1 MSDTPSRIASQICCL
16 LTCAN
21 ERNTPYDMIQQRIYL
36 SRRAENS
43 IEFEHEVLQIPLNVG
58 EETSFEIRIINY
70 GEPSHLHFSLGE
82 EIADRVMLL
91 QDKVYVIDEEKIAA
105 IVRLP
110 KSYAGTDVESGLGE
124 ISVSTGYG
132 AVRES
137 FMIEIVPEQDNKKK
151 KERVEK
157 HVVNQEVEAKV
168 KVKEPKRELKVV
180 TPQKEKLIHHLL
192 VTLVSTAL
200 FLFSFFIVNL
210 SFHPFIFAII
220 ASALFL
226 LIVVYN
232 L

>member
-1 MSDTPSRIASQICCL
+1 
-16 LTCAN
+16 
-21 ERNTPYDMIQQRIYL
+21 MIQQRIYL

-110 KSYAGTDVESGLGE
+110 KSYAGTAVESGLGE

-132 AVRES
+132 AVKES
-137 FMIEIVPEQDNKKK
+137 FMVEIVPEQGNNKKN

-157 HVVNQEVEAKV
+157 HVVNQEVKAKV
-168 KVKEPKRELKVV
+168 KAKVKEPKRELKVV

>member
-1 MSDTPSRIASQICCL
+1 
-16 LTCAN
+16 
-21 ERNTPYDMIQQRIYL
+21 MIQQRIYL

-137 FMIEIVPEQDNKKK
+137 FMIEIVPEQDNKKN

-157 HVVNQEVEAKV
+157 HVVNQEVKAKV

>member
-1 MSDTPSRIASQICCL
+1 
-16 LTCAN
+16 
-21 ERNTPYDMIQQRIYL
+21 
-36 SRRAENS
+36 
-43 IEFEHEVLQIPLNVG
+43 
-58 EETSFEIRIINY
+58 
-70 GEPSHLHFSLGE
+70 
-82 EIADRVMLL
+82 MLL

-192 VTLVSTAL
+192 VTLVSTVL
-200 FLFSFFIVNL
+200 FLLSFFIVSL

-226 LIVVYN
+226 LIIIYN
-232 L
+232 I

>member
-1 MSDTPSRIASQICCL
+1 
-16 LTCAN
+16 
-21 ERNTPYDMIQQRIYL
+21 
-36 SRRAENS
+36 
-43 IEFEHEVLQIPLNVG
+43 
-58 EETSFEIRIINY
+58 
-70 GEPSHLHFSLGE
+70 
-82 EIADRVMLL
+82 
-91 QDKVYVIDEEKIAA
+91 
-105 IVRLP
+105 VRLP

>member
-1 MSDTPSRIASQICCL
+1 
-16 LTCAN
+16 
-21 ERNTPYDMIQQRIYL
+21 MIQQRIYL

-220 ASALFL
+220 ASTLFL
-226 LIVVYN
+226 LIVIYN

>member
-1 MSDTPSRIASQICCL
+1 MSDTPSRIASQICYL

-43 IEFEHEVLQIPLNVG
+43 IEFEHEVLRIPLNVG

>member
-1 MSDTPSRIASQICCL
+1 
-16 LTCAN
+16 
-21 ERNTPYDMIQQRIYL
+21 MIQQRIYL

-43 IEFEHEVLQIPLNVG
+43 IEFEHEVLRIPLNVG

-200 FLFSFFIVNL
+200 FLFSFSIVNL

>member
-1 MSDTPSRIASQICCL
+1 MNGQRKPVPLS
-16 LTCAN
+16 
-21 ERNTPYDMIQQRIYL
+21 MIQQRIYL

-43 IEFEHEVLQIPLNVG
+43 IEFEHEVLKIPLNVG

-110 KSYAGTDVESGLGE
+110 KSYAGVESGLGE

-132 AVRES
+132 AVKES
-137 FMIEIVPEQDNKKK
+137 FMVEIVPEQGNNKKK

-157 HVVNQEVEAKV
+157 HVVNQEVKVKAKV

-200 FLFSFFIVNL
+200 FLFSFSIVNL

-220 ASALFL
+220 ASTLFL
-226 LIVVYN
+226 LIVIYN

>member
-1 MSDTPSRIASQICCL
+1 
-16 LTCAN
+16 
-21 ERNTPYDMIQQRIYL
+21 MIQQLIYL

-43 IEFEHEVLQIPLNVG
+43 IEFEHEVLRIPLNVG
-58 EETSFEIRIINY
+58 EETSFELRIINY

-200 FLFSFFIVNL
+200 FLFSFSIVNL

>member
-1 MSDTPSRIASQICCL
+1 
-16 LTCAN
+16 
-21 ERNTPYDMIQQRIYL
+21 MIQQRIYL

>member
-1 MSDTPSRIASQICCL
+1 
-16 LTCAN
+16 
-21 ERNTPYDMIQQRIYL
+21 MIQQRIYL

-110 KSYAGTDVESGLGE
+110 KSYAGTAVESGLGE

>member
-1 MSDTPSRIASQICCL
+1 MSDTPSRIASQICYL

-110 KSYAGTDVESGLGE
+110 KSYAGTAVESGLGE

>member
-1 MSDTPSRIASQICCL
+1 
-16 LTCAN
+16 
-21 ERNTPYDMIQQRIYL
+21 MIQQLIYL

-43 IEFEHEVLQIPLNVG
+43 IEFEHEVLRIPLNVG
-58 EETSFEIRIINY
+58 EETSFELRIINY

-157 HVVNQEVEAKV
+157 HVVKV
-168 KVKEPKRELKVV
+168 KVKEPKREPKVV
-180 TPQKEKLIHHLL
+180 TTHHRTQKEKLIHHLL
-192 VTLVSTAL
+192 VTLVSTVL
-200 FLFSFFIVNL
+200 FLLSFFIVSL

-226 LIVVYN
+226 LIIIYN
-232 L
+232 I

>member
-1 MSDTPSRIASQICCL
+1 
-16 LTCAN
+16 
-21 ERNTPYDMIQQRIYL
+21 MIQQRIYL

-157 HVVNQEVEAKV
+157 HVVNQEVKAKV

>member
-1 MSDTPSRIASQICCL
+1 
-16 LTCAN
+16 
-21 ERNTPYDMIQQRIYL
+21 MIQQRIYL

-43 IEFEHEVLQIPLNVG
+43 IEFEHEVLKIPLNVG

-110 KSYAGTDVESGLGE
+110 KSYAGVESGLGE

-132 AVRES
+132 AVKES
-137 FMIEIVPEQDNKKK
+137 FMVEIVPEQGNNKKK

-157 HVVNQEVEAKV
+157 HVVNQEVKVKAKV

-192 VTLVSTAL
+192 VTLVSTVL
-200 FLFSFFIVNL
+200 FLLSFFIVSL

-220 ASALFL
+220 ASTLFL
-226 LIVVYN
+226 LIVIYN

>member
-1 MSDTPSRIASQICCL
+1 
-16 LTCAN
+16 
-21 ERNTPYDMIQQRIYL
+21 MIQQRIYL

-200 FLFSFFIVNL
+200 FLFSFSIVNL

-226 LIVVYN
+226 LIVIYN

>member
-1 MSDTPSRIASQICCL
+1 
-16 LTCAN
+16 
-21 ERNTPYDMIQQRIYL
+21 MIQQRIYL

-43 IEFEHEVLQIPLNVG
+43 IEFEHEVLRIPLNVG

>member
-1 MSDTPSRIASQICCL
+1 
-16 LTCAN
+16 
-21 ERNTPYDMIQQRIYL
+21 MIQQRIYL

-168 KVKEPKRELKVV
+168 KVKEPKREPKVV
-180 TPQKEKLIHHLL
+180 TTHHRTQKEKLIHHLL
-192 VTLVSTAL
+192 VTLVSTVL
-200 FLFSFFIVNL
+200 FLLSFFIVSL

-226 LIVVYN
+226 LIIIYN
-232 L
+232 I

>member
-1 MSDTPSRIASQICCL
+1 MSDTPSKIASQICYL

-157 HVVNQEVEAKV
+157 HVVNQEVKAKV

>member
-1 MSDTPSRIASQICCL
+1 MSDTPSRIASQICYL

>member
-1 MSDTPSRIASQICCL
+1 
-16 LTCAN
+16 
-21 ERNTPYDMIQQRIYL
+21 MIQQRIYL

-43 IEFEHEVLQIPLNVG
+43 IEFEHEVLKIPLNVG

-110 KSYAGTDVESGLGE
+110 KSYAGVESGLGE

-132 AVRES
+132 AVKES
-137 FMIEIVPEQDNKKK
+137 FMVEIVPGQGNNKKK

-157 HVVNQEVEAKV
+157 HVVKV
-168 KVKEPKRELKVV
+168 KVKEPKREPKVV
-180 TPQKEKLIHHLL
+180 TTHHRTQKEKLIHHLL
-192 VTLVSTAL
+192 VTLVSTVL
-200 FLFSFFIVNL
+200 FLLSFFIVSL

-226 LIVVYN
+226 LIIIYN
-232 L
+232 I

>member
-1 MSDTPSRIASQICCL
+1 
-16 LTCAN
+16 
-21 ERNTPYDMIQQRIYL
+21 MIQQRIYL

-192 VTLVSTAL
+192 VTLVSTVL
-200 FLFSFFIVNL
+200 FLLSFFIVSL

-226 LIVVYN
+226 LIIIYN
-232 L
+232 I

>member
-1 MSDTPSRIASQICCL
+1 MNGQRKPVPLS
-16 LTCAN
+16 
-21 ERNTPYDMIQQRIYL
+21 MIQQRIYL

-43 IEFEHEVLQIPLNVG
+43 IEFEHEVLKIPLNVG

>member
-1 MSDTPSRIASQICCL
+1 MNGQRKPVPLS
-16 LTCAN
+16 
-21 ERNTPYDMIQQRIYL
+21 MIQQRIYL

-43 IEFEHEVLQIPLNVG
+43 IEFEHEVLKIPLNVG

-200 FLFSFFIVNL
+200 FLFSFSIVNL

-226 LIVVYN
+226 LIVIYN